1 MNQKRTKIICTIA
14 DNHCEPD
21 FIRQLVESGMNVA
34 RLNTAH
40 ITPADAERMVVN
52 IRSVSE
58 HIGILID
65 TKGPE
70 VRTCDME
77 ESIDLKT
84 GDVVHVAASHTPE
97 NGFRVNYEDFVDE
110 VPVGSSI
117 LIDDGEIQLIVKE
130 KTADLLVCV
139 ADNDGMIKNR
149 KSVNVPGI
157 QLNMP
162 ALTEKDAE
170 FIDWATRSDDVE
182 FIAHSFVRNRD
193 DIMAVQSILDMRKS
207 PIKIIA
213 KIENREGV
221 ENLESILDVAHAVMI
236 ARGDLGI
243 EIPAEEVPIIQK
255 QMIKTCIRRVKPVIT
270 ATQMLHSMIDNPR
283 PTRAEVSDVANAIY
297 DGTDAVM
304 LSGETAYG
312 KYPVEAVQTMASIA
326 RNVEAQKALLSH
338 ELPVVQQSEELMP
351 RNHLA
356 KAAVAMAAML
366 PAKAIITSTK
376 SGDTAQICASY
387 RSRTPIIALSGSLR
401 TVRELSLCYGVL
413 AERIDIPQ
421 STDALVKAS
430 LKKLIEEGFFG
441 MDDTIAFIGG
451 GQVYSA
457 RTNFLQVDTPATLLK

>member
-14 DNHCEPD
+14 DNRCEPE
-21 FIRQLVESGMNVA
+21 FIQQLIDSGMNVA

-40 ITPADAERMVVN
+40 ITTESAERMVAN
-52 IRSVSE
+52 IRAVSE

-70 VRTCDME
+70 VRTRDIE
-77 ESIDLKT
+77 EPLELKT
-84 GDVVHVAASHTPE
+84 GDPVNIASNFCPE

-110 VPVGSSI
+110 VPAGSSI
-117 LIDDGEIQLIVKE
+117 LIDDGEIALTVKE
-130 KTADLLVCV
+130 KTADTLFCV
-139 ADNDGMIKNR
+139 AENDGAIKNR
-149 KSVNVPGI
+149 KSVNVPGV

-170 FIDWATRSDDVE
+170 FIDWATRSDDIE
-182 FIAHSFVRNRD
+182 FIAHSFVRSRD
-193 DIMAVQSILDMRKS
+193 DVMAVQSILDMRKS
-207 PIKIIA
+207 PVKIIA

-221 ENLESILDVAHAVMI
+221 DNLESILDVAHAVMI

-255 QMIKTCIRRVKPVIT
+255 QMIKTCLRRVKPVIT

-283 PTRAEVSDVANAIY
+283 ATRAEVSDVANAIY

-326 RNVEAQKALLSH
+326 RNVEAQKKPLSH
-338 ELPVVQQSEELMP
+338 KLPVVQQSEELMP

-366 PAKAIITSTK
+366 PATAIITSTK

-387 RSRTPIIALSGSLR
+387 RGRTPIIALSASMR
-401 TVRELSLCYGVL
+401 TVRELSLCYGIL
-413 AERIDIPQ
+413 AEQIDIPH
-421 STDALVKAS
+421 STDELVKAS
-430 LKKLIEEGFFG
+430 LKKLMEEGFFG

-451 GQVYSA
+451 GQIYSS